1 MSDAYFRAVAR
12 RFAELE
18 AAIEDLNRR
27 LANVVRE
34 GRVTGVDYAGAVATV
49 DMDGL
54 PSTQMPWMQ
63 RAGDVKDWDPPTVG
77 ERVTVVSPTGDPAR
91 GLIFPGGWSN
101 ANPAPHDRGG
111 ERFVRAANKIVLT
124 VGTSELVIEPDKVTV
139 RVGDRSV
146 LEMTPDHMLLQ
157 ADRIDLNP

>member
-27 LANVVRE
+27 LTNVVRE
-34 GRVTGVDYAGAVATV
+34 GRVTDVDYAGAVATV

-54 PSTQMPWMQ
+54 PSRQMPWIQ

-77 ERVTVVSPTGDPAR
+77 ERVTVVSPTGDPAL
-91 GLIFPGGWSN
+91 GMVFPGGWSN
-101 ANPAPHDRGG
+101 DNPAPHDRGG
-111 ERFVRAANKIVLT
+111 ERFIRAAHKIVLT
-124 VGTSELVIEPDKVTV
+124 VGVSELVIEPEKMTM
-139 RVGDRSV
+139 RVGEKTV
-146 LEMTPDHMLLQ
+146 LEMTTGST
-157 ADRIDLNP
+157 

>member
-34 GRVTGVDYAGAVATV
+34 GRVTSVDYAGAVATV

-54 PSTQMPWMQ
+54 PSRQMPWIQ
-63 RAGDVKDWDPPTVG
+63 RAGAVKDWDPPTVG
-77 ERVTVVSPTGDPAR
+77 ERVTVVSPTGDPAL
-91 GLIFPGGWSN
+91 GLIFPGGWSLD
-101 ANPAPHDRGG
+101 NPAPHDKGG
-111 ERFVRAANKIVLT
+111 ERFITAANKIVLT
-124 VGTSELVIEPDKVTV
+124 VGQSGLVIEPEKMTM
-139 RVGDRSV
+139 RVGENTV
-146 LEMTPDHMLLQ
+146 LEMLPDHMLLQ
-157 ADRIDLNP
+157 ADRIDRNP